1 MSPLVISSPVMLF
14 LDDPRVVECSVVYP
28 LDFGSVIV
36 VLCPKRFP
44 SLGVR
49 LSEFNL
55 VLLSCLYVVTV

>member
-1 MSPLVISSPVMLF
+1 MSPLVNSSPVMLF
-14 LDDPRVVECSVVYP
+14 LEYAQVVECSVVYP

-36 VLCPKRFP
+36 LCPKKFP

-49 LSEFNL
+49 LFEFNL